1 MRYNSTS
8 MPIIQSD
15 STINTTCWEAGEIY
29 KKERMTILNYRLKIY
44 IYMFR
49 ERVVNQCSAARGKV
63 TKWRRENNEM
73 KITRPGIIQ
82 KMPWEIT
89 LSFDQ
94 NSFCYVHRW
103 PISWLRTDRK
113 GEITWSLRSTTVQKT
128 SSKKSNY
135 SFITQ
140 NEVQWMCKPHSPEDV
155 LQCGKNDE
163 NINLRTKLLVVYLKV
178 KDCKWV
184 GIEECRMFYSLE
196 VAEGIRRE

>member
-1 MRYNSTS
+1 MLGSWGNLQKRAHDNPQLPTKN
-8 MPIIQSD
+8 IH
-15 STINTTCWEAGEIY
+15 
-29 KKERMTILNYRLKIY
+29 IY

-63 TKWRRENNEM
+63 TNWRRENNEM

-155 LQCGKNDE
+155 LQCGKMT
-163 NINLRTKLLVVYLKV
+163 RTLTLEPNYWS
-178 KDCKWV
+178 CIWKWKIV
-184 GIEECRMFYSLE
+184 SGWE
-196 VAEGIRRE
+196 